1 MTTTAPH
8 IIAAGP
14 AQLNEL
20 VQISA
25 DTFSETFAVHNS
37 AADMADYLALHMS
50 HGPLA
55 KELSDSRNW
64 FYLATV
70 GPHTAGYCKLRKSE
84 APAELAHDQAI
95 ELERLYVSARY
106 HSQKIGA
113 ALMRHAIDM
122 AVASQASVLWLGV
135 WEHNHKA
142 IGFYQKWGFTTFG
155 SHGFQLGNDL
165 QTDLLMSLRLPA

>member
-1 MTTTAPH
+1 MTTTVPH
-8 IIAAGP
+8 IITAGP

-25 DTFSETFAVHNS
+25 DTFYETFASSNT
-37 AADMADYLALHMS
+37 AEDMADYLVRHLGHD
-50 HGPLA
+50 PLRQ
-55 KELSDSRNW
+55 ELSDSRNY

-70 GPHTAGYCKLRKSE
+70 DTHTAGYCKLRQSE
-84 APAELAHDQAI
+84 APPELAHEQAI

-106 HSQKIGA
+106 QSQKVGA
-113 ALMRHAIDM
+113 ALMRHAIDT
-122 AVASQASVLWLGV
+122 ATASKASVLWLGV

-142 IGFYQKWGFTTFG
+142 ISFYHKWGFTTFG
-155 SHGFQLGNDL
+155 SHGFQLGSDL